1 MQHLSWDSNVVTQPM
16 TYPQKR
22 STTAQHPGQ
31 HPRVHLCPAV
41 VFGKSLELSFAI
53 PHDTAWRCESKG
65 AHWLGIYHD
74 SYICFSYMFRN
85 NSLIN
90 FWMSWGIIAQH
101 TLNVEVGS
109 TQVEV
114 IAVCNG
120 EYIYIYSII
129 YIYILYIYDDQVQWT
144 ILVKP
149 IWWQTMTNPYVVA
162 LRICSLEVMYCQI
175 STRFV
180 AWNAGQ

>member
-1 MQHLSWDSNVVTQPM
+1 MQHVSWDSNVVTQPM

-65 AHWLGIYHD
+65 AHWLRIYHD
-74 SYICFSYMFRN
+74 VYICFSYMFRN

-90 FWMSWGIIAQH
+90 FWMSWGIIAKH
-101 TLNVEVGS
+101 TLNVGVGS

-114 IAVCNG
+114 IAICNG
-120 EYIYIYSII
+120 EYIYIY
-129 YIYILYIYDDQVQWT
+129 ILEWT
-144 ILVKP
+144 ILMKP
-149 IWWQTMTNPYVVA
+149 IWWQTMTNPYVLA
-162 LRICSLEVMYCQI
+162 LRICSLEVSPCEFSVQHVGPH
-175 STRFV
+175 FLV
-180 AWNAGQ
+180 LKWFLGGGLHPL

>member
-1 MQHLSWDSNVVTQPM
+1 MQHVSWDSNVVTQPM

-53 PHDTAWRCESKG
+53 PHDIAWRCESKG
-65 AHWLGIYHD
+65 AHWLRIYHD
-74 SYICFSYMFRN
+74 VYICFSYMFRN

-90 FWMSWGIIAQH
+90 FWMSWGIIAKH
-101 TLNVEVGS
+101 TLNVGVGS

-114 IAVCNG
+114 IAICNG
-120 EYIYIYSII
+120 EYIYIYCSGRFWWNPFG
-129 YIYILYIYDDQVQWT
+129 D
-144 ILVKP
+144 KP
-149 IWWQTMTNPYVVA
+149 WQTHMSLLCGFA
-162 LRICSLEVMYCQI
+162 HLRYPPVKSVCNTWGPI
-175 STRFV
+175 F
-180 AWNAGQ
+180 